1 MQTNDLLV
9 FYFSD
14 VQMAQHIHM
23 RKPGNYLLRN
33 EIIRSINSARDVVN
47 CLLPLGSH
55 DDPAKKGMAALL
67 SMAKETAGLYEPIAV
82 ALAEVRI
89 QVTASNQI
97 GRNMDKAMGFGLK
110 FGNFKSST
118 LKRKSDNISL

>member
-1 MQTNDLLV
+1 
-9 FYFSD
+9 
-14 VQMAQHIHM
+14 M
-23 RKPGNYLLRN
+23 REAGNYMLRKEVN
-33 EIIRSINSARDVVN
+33 RSINLARDVVN
-47 CLLPLGSH
+47 CLLPLGSL

-67 SMAKETAGLYEPIAV
+67 TMAKETAELYEPIAS

-118 LKRKSDNISL
+118 LKRKIEQSV